1 MDSRT
6 AAHVLSQ
13 IGALLEAK
21 GEQRFKARAYAGA
34 ARALVALDT
43 DDLAPLIQSGELA
56 ATPGIGPA
64 TLSVIR
70 ELVETGESSYLNRLR
85 EGMPEGVLDLMRVP
99 GLSVAKVQLIH
110 NELGVQNL
118 EDLERVAQN
127 GQLATLPK
135 FGKKTAE
142 KILRGIEILRRSGH
156 LERFP
161 KAAIEAH
168 MLLSNIEKHPDIRHA
183 DVAGS
188 IRRHN
193 EVVADI
199 DIVAECAGDPT
210 KVAESFGRSPGV
222 AKAQPGE
229 DPGSVKLRFVDGTHL
244 DMYCVPKDDY
254 PIALWRATGSS
265 VHVEELTTYATD
277 HGFRIAENALIKSGK
292 RVPIASEDAL
302 FTALGLAPIPPELRE
317 GMGEVEAAAN
327 KELPDLITYDDLRGV
342 LHCHSDYSDG
352 GATIEQMALAAQERG
367 WSYIGITDH
376 SESAFYAGG
385 LKRDKLALQH
395 EEIDRLNARMKDFR
409 ILKGIEAD
417 ILADGRLD
425 YDSATLDKFDY
436 VIGSIHSRF
445 SMDEDTMTKR
455 VLDAMDDPHLTILAH
470 PTGRLLLSREPYAI
484 RIEEVLQKAVA
495 VGVAV
500 ELNADPHRLDLD
512 WRYCRRAKELG
523 VTIEIGPDAHSTNG
537 LDNVHFGV
545 GMARKAWLEA
555 GDVLNTRSAR
565 DIVAFAR
572 KRRGK

>member
-395 EEIDRLNARMKDFR
+395 GEIDRLNARMKDFR

-445 SMDEDTMTKR
+445 SMDETTMTKR

-484 RIEEVLQKAVA
+484 RIDEVLEKAVS